1 MEAGE
6 TSYRLYSCARCAK
19 QVRVC
24 RHCDRGN
31 RYCGGECASIR
42 RRESLARAGQRYQT
56 SYRGAC
62 RHAARQSRWR
72 ERRAQIVTHQGSLA
86 VGVAA
91 TVAAVAFQAR
101 GELCHDDPP
110 GVRPCL
116 RVAIE
121 RCCSFCGGVLSFFA
135 RLGPLRGGP

>member
-6 TSYRLYSCARCAK
+6 GSYRLYSCACCAQ

-24 RHCDRGN
+24 RDCDRGN
-31 RYCGGECASIR
+31 RYCAGGCADTR
-42 RRESLARAGQRYQT
+42 RRESLARAGRRYQL

-86 VGVAA
+86 VGAAA
-91 TVAAVAFQAR
+91 TVVAPLFEAR
-101 GELCHDDPP
+101 GELCDDAPP
-110 GVRPCL
+110 GVPC
-116 RVAIE
+116 RSTAA
-121 RCCSFCGGVLSFFA
+121 RCCFCRGVLPCFA